1 MNKRR
6 NDGNIKRYEYP
17 WPSSNYVVS
26 DKKSELELLLNN
38 EKILSLIKDYEFE
51 YKFEYPC
58 DRNKIEVLKLILN
71 DSSQIVTL
79 AKYIENLCSR
89 FDHYRLYNVDVLPEQ
104 TFLFDND
111 FYPLGLYYVIEEKL
125 ERQNIFDFNLIT
137 EKGNDITNPKDSF
150 NYIIPNFKY
159 VSFDIIHEKKNTE
172 IANNLNDKIL
182 KIIVT
187 VFYKDKNNNIKENF
201 LVSKEDESEPLLE
214 FSSQVKRLDPDII
227 LTKGGDQFLFPHLL

>member
-17 WPSSNYVVS
+17 WHSSNYVIS

-111 FYPLGLYYVIEEKL
+111 FY
-125 ERQNIFDFNLIT
+125 T
-137 EKGNDITNPKDSF
+137 
-150 NYIIPNFKY
+150 
-159 VSFDIIHEKKNTE
+159 
-172 IANNLNDKIL
+172 
-182 KIIVT
+182 
-187 VFYKDKNNNIKENF
+187 
-201 LVSKEDESEPLLE
+201 
-214 FSSQVKRLDPDII
+214 
-227 LTKGGDQFLFPHLL
+227 